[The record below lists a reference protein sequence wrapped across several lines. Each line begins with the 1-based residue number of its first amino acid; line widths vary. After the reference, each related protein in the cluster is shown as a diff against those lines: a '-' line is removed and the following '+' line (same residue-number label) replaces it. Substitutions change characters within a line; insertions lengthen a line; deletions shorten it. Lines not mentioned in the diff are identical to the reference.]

1 MSKDVNVRVSEP
13 LASTSLS
20 PTHLFSVASSKGLGA
35 AVTTKGVVV
44 FDLHALRKTFTRAE
58 RNASP
63 SAPVLSTLTL
73 PPDTGDANI
82 LTFAANESLLLV
94 GTSHGSILIW
104 EVSSLRT
111 SPLTPRI
118 MPPPNGL
125 NTARIHMLAPNPGD
139 KNALCVALLNVD
151 PSSRQHGTAHIF
163 DLCEAQWVCT
173 LPASHV
179 TSACWSTRGKQLVL
193 GLQSGEL
200 LQLTPEGEVKATLPP
215 LPESERSLYVEDVQ
229 WLENHA
235 FLVTYNTCP
244 PAAEHS
250 QEPVHEYE
258 VFMILRDPKANTM
271 TYSAFPLDVA
281 PPFGDTSRW
290 PCRYACTLRDWMP
303 MKHIIF
309 MACSASTDVGVI
321 GFKHAWE
328 ALELEETSRP
338 VLPFSSQDETSD
350 TAPVA
355 LALDLSSTDSVPDP
369 NAAAKGEDPSA
380 TLPAVPILYVYT
392 NDGVLLAYHV
402 IFTEAEAPYPGM
414 VSIESNPAFFPS
426 ALPAPTI
433 PQPSSTP
440 APAFGSTF
448 TPMPTFASTS
458 TPAPTFGSTTAFGG
472 TSSKPAIASAPAFGQ
487 TSSFG
492 AASLGGGFSE
502 FGAKGTSAFGTGF
515 EQQSQHV
522 SFGQKSGP
530 SLNFA
535 SQQPAFGQTQKP
547 VSGSISGFSQ
557 FSSKG
562 STSNFGTSAFSA
574 ASSKPNA
581 FSNVPSTSNGSVFGS
596 GGGFQTGKPAF
607 SDAATQPKLRQQAT
621 EEQNEEARDQ
631 LFTFGG
637 LSDALSQSEKPFGQ
651 ASNLLPTNFSFGQRS
666 SVQTDGSPPAGQPA
680 PRNLK
685 TDLKD
690 TGSNKT
696 ASAISGI
703 FQSSNNKAGS
713 IVHEDR
719 NVMDHA
725 SKATQSQDTPIT
737 EKPNLEQCAV
747 PYISADETKLKDSKE
762 KDSGLS
768 AQESIEN
775 KTKPCFSSA
784 QPSSGLKQAKV
795 DMSTNSFIKEK
806 LNDQGSKFPHLAE
819 NESKQAPSSFTE
831 FTKGE
836 PKESALSFGKPAE
849 DKPKESAFSFAKPAE
864 DKPKESAFSF
874 AKPAED
880 KLKESAFSFAK
891 PAEDKPKESVFSF
904 GKPAEDKPKE
914 SAFSFGKPAEDKPKE
929 SVFSFGKPAED
940 KPKESAFSFAKP
952 AEDKPKESTFSFSKP
967 AEDKPKESA
976 FSFAKPA
983 EDKPKESA
991 FSFGKPLTEK
1001 SIEASSISAKLSNHK
1016 TSSPNHSQI
1025 KQFQGSESV
1034 PQLEHNSKES
1044 QPVAIDQGHSK
1055 PSGVS
1060 LNESVPKI
1068 HLSQVQ
1074 LPNIP
1079 YEQNELAREFVKVY
1093 TLLQEELNEL
1103 ARQTK
1108 QCTDFFSR
1116 LKQPSSHK
1124 NAMDLSQLD
1133 TWVFGDLGLLHGM
1146 SDELAQAV
1154 ALSQPQRSEAF
1165 KRILSI
1171 ESVQLK
1177 SEVKREEVARFLRA
1191 RQDSDFAKMVR
1202 VRHLGPEQM
1211 ENQARLRRAS
1221 HLVRERMNE
1230 LGEYFDGLKKSK
1242 ANEKYGRTMLRAPAL
1257 DTIYRSV
1264 DHIDRLVS
1272 ERIWEL
1278 DQIEQYLRAYMPRS
1292 SSRAHTSY
1300 SPVRPLDDMTELD
1313 AILAEIT
1320 YDEQSVPNAM
1330 TAEAMCSA
1338 LWESRK
1344 VPVITRLSENGS
1356 ASPFPYDT
1364 EPVTIRCSPINLSA
1378 KAPALYKQEQDEQY
1392 QSEVAPL
1399 PEPAA
1404 VNFLATSTPN
1414 GVQVGS
1420 DRQAKP
1426 LFSAFARS
1434 SRLPTLTSR
1443 NGSTASAEYT
1453 TFEGLVGP
1461 RPVTN
1466 TEPASLT
1473 LEEFVAQDKDE
1484 NEDEYSDDD
1493 YDEDDEDEVDDWEN
1507 DDDEADEDDTDENDD

>member
-1 MSKDVNVRVSEP
+1 MRVSEP

-666 SVQTDGSPPAGQPA
+666 SVQTDGSPPAGQPT

-719 NVMDHA
+719 DVMDHA

-775 KTKPCFSSA
+775 KTKPCFSSE

-806 LNDQGSKFPHLAE
+806 LNGQGSKFPQLAE

-849 DKPKESAFSFAKPAE
+849 DKPKESAFSFA
-864 DKPKESAFSF
+864 
-874 AKPAED
+874 
-880 KLKESAFSFAK
+880 
-891 PAEDKPKESVFSF
+891 
-904 GKPAEDKPKE
+904 
-914 SAFSFGKPAEDKPKE
+914 KPAEDKPKE

-991 FSFGKPLTEK
+991 FSFGKPSTEK
-1001 SIEASSISAKLSNHK
+1001 SIEASSISAKLSDHK

-1116 LKQPSSHK
+1116 LKQPSLHK

-1378 KAPALYKQEQDEQY
+1378 EAPALYKQEQDEQY

-1434 SRLPTLTSR
+1434 SRLPTLKSR

-1507 DDDEADEDDTDENDD
+1507 DDDQADEDDTDENDD

>member
-666 SVQTDGSPPAGQPA
+666 SVQTDGSPPAGQPT
-680 PRNLK
+680 PQSLK

-690 TGSNKT
+690 TGSNET
-696 ASAISGI
+696 ASTISSI

-775 KTKPCFSSA
+775 KTKPCFSSE

-806 LNDQGSKFPHLAE
+806 LNGQGSKFPQLAE

-849 DKPKESAFSFAKPAE
+849 DKPKESAFSFA
-864 DKPKESAFSF
+864 
-874 AKPAED
+874 
-880 KLKESAFSFAK
+880 
-891 PAEDKPKESVFSF
+891 
-904 GKPAEDKPKE
+904 
-914 SAFSFGKPAEDKPKE
+914 KPAEDKPKE

-1001 SIEASSISAKLSNHK
+1001 SIEASSISAKLSDHK

-1116 LKQPSSHK
+1116 LKQPSLHK

-1278 DQIEQYLRAYMPRS
+1278 DQIEQYLRAYIPRS

-1507 DDDEADEDDTDENDD
+1507 DDDQADEDDTDENDD

>member
-1 MSKDVNVRVSEP
+1 MRVSEP

-666 SVQTDGSPPAGQPA
+666 SVQTDGSPPAGQPT

-747 PYISADETKLKDSKE
+747 PYISADETKLKDSKGE
-762 KDSGLS
+762 DSGLS

-806 LNDQGSKFPHLAE
+806 LNDQGSKFPQLAE

-880 KLKESAFSFAK
+880 K
-891 PAEDKPKESVFSF
+891 
-904 GKPAEDKPKE
+904 
-914 SAFSFGKPAEDKPKE
+914 
-929 SVFSFGKPAED
+929 
-940 KPKESAFSFAKP
+940 
-952 AEDKPKESTFSFSKP
+952 
-967 AEDKPKESA
+967 
-976 FSFAKPA
+976 
-983 EDKPKESA
+983 PKESA

-1001 SIEASSISAKLSNHK
+1001 SIEASSISAKLSDHK

-1116 LKQPSSHK
+1116 LKQPSLHK

-1154 ALSQPQRSEAF
+1154 VLSQPQRSEAF

>member
-1 MSKDVNVRVSEP
+1 MRVSEP

-666 SVQTDGSPPAGQPA
+666 SVQTDGSPPAGQPT

-806 LNDQGSKFPHLAE
+806 LNDQGSEFSQLAE

-891 PAEDKPKESVFSF
+891 PP
-904 GKPAEDKPKE
+904 
-914 SAFSFGKPAEDKPKE
+914 EDKPKE

-1001 SIEASSISAKLSNHK
+1001 SIEASSISAKLSDHK

-1116 LKQPSSHK
+1116 LKQPSLHK

-1434 SRLPTLTSR
+1434 SRLPTLTTR

>member
-1 MSKDVNVRVSEP
+1 MRVSEP

-380 TLPAVPILYVYT
+380 SLPAVPILYVYT

-414 VSIESNPAFFPS
+414 VSIESNPAFSPS

-458 TPAPTFGSTTAFGG
+458 TSAPTFGSTTAFGG

-806 LNDQGSKFPHLAE
+806 LNDQGSKFPQLAE

-849 DKPKESAFSFAKPAE
+849 DKPKESAFSFA
-864 DKPKESAFSF
+864 
-874 AKPAED
+874 
-880 KLKESAFSFAK
+880 
-891 PAEDKPKESVFSF
+891 
-904 GKPAEDKPKE
+904 
-914 SAFSFGKPAEDKPKE
+914 KPAEDKPKE

>member
-1 MSKDVNVRVSEP
+1 MYK
-13 LASTSLS
+13 
-20 PTHLFSVASSKGLGA
+20 
-35 AVTTKGVVV
+35 
-44 FDLHALRKTFTRAE
+44 
-58 RNASP
+58 
-63 SAPVLSTLTL
+63 
-73 PPDTGDANI
+73 
-82 LTFAANESLLLV
+82 
-94 GTSHGSILIW
+94 
-104 EVSSLRT
+104 
-111 SPLTPRI
+111 
-118 MPPPNGL
+118 
-125 NTARIHMLAPNPGD
+125 
-139 KNALCVALLNVD
+139 
-151 PSSRQHGTAHIF
+151 RQ
-163 DLCEAQWVCT
+163 
-173 LPASHV
+173 
-179 TSACWSTRGKQLVL
+179 
-193 GLQSGEL
+193 
-200 LQLTPEGEVKATLPP
+200 
-215 LPESERSLYVEDVQ
+215 
-229 WLENHA
+229 
-235 FLVTYNTCP
+235 
-244 PAAEHS
+244 
-250 QEPVHEYE
+250 
-258 VFMILRDPKANTM
+258 
-271 TYSAFPLDVA
+271 
-281 PPFGDTSRW
+281 
-290 PCRYACTLRDWMP
+290 
-303 MKHIIF
+303 
-309 MACSASTDVGVI
+309 
-321 GFKHAWE
+321 
-328 ALELEETSRP
+328 
-338 VLPFSSQDETSD
+338 
-350 TAPVA
+350 
-355 LALDLSSTDSVPDP
+355 
-369 NAAAKGEDPSA
+369 
-380 TLPAVPILYVYT
+380 
-392 NDGVLLAYHV
+392 
-402 IFTEAEAPYPGM
+402 
-414 VSIESNPAFFPS
+414 
-426 ALPAPTI
+426 
-433 PQPSSTP
+433 
-440 APAFGSTF
+440 
-448 TPMPTFASTS
+448 
-458 TPAPTFGSTTAFGG
+458 
-472 TSSKPAIASAPAFGQ
+472 
-487 TSSFG
+487 
-492 AASLGGGFSE
+492 
-502 FGAKGTSAFGTGF
+502 
-515 EQQSQHV
+515 
-522 SFGQKSGP
+522 
-530 SLNFA
+530 
-535 SQQPAFGQTQKP
+535 
-547 VSGSISGFSQ
+547 
-557 FSSKG
+557 
-562 STSNFGTSAFSA
+562 
-574 ASSKPNA
+574 
-581 FSNVPSTSNGSVFGS
+581 
-596 GGGFQTGKPAF
+596 
-607 SDAATQPKLRQQAT
+607 
-621 EEQNEEARDQ
+621 EQNEEARDQ

-651 ASNLLPTNFSFGQRS
+651 ASNLSPTNFSFGQRS
-666 SVQTDGSPPAGQPA
+666 SVQTDGSPPAGQPTA
-680 PRNLK
+680 RNLK

-725 SKATQSQDTPIT
+725 SKTTQSQDTPIT
-737 EKPNLEQCAV
+737 EKPNSEQCAV
-747 PYISADETKLKDSKE
+747 PFISADETKLKDSKE

-775 KTKPCFSSA
+775 KTKPCFSSE

-795 DMSTNSFIKEK
+795 DMSTSSFIKEK
-806 LNDQGSKFPHLAE
+806 LNGQGSKFPQLAE

-836 PKESALSFGKPAE
+836 PKESAFSFGKPAE

-874 AKPAED
+874 SKPAED
-880 KLKESAFSFAK
+880 KSKESAFSF
-891 PAEDKPKESVFSF
+891 
-904 GKPAEDKPKE
+904 GKPGEDKPKE
-914 SAFSFGKPAEDKPKE
+914 SAFSFG
-929 SVFSFGKPAED
+929 
-940 KPKESAFSFAKP
+940 
-952 AEDKPKESTFSFSKP
+952 
-967 AEDKPKESA
+967 
-976 FSFAKPA
+976 KPA

-1001 SIEASSISAKLSNHK
+1001 SIEASSISAKLSDHK

-1025 KQFQGSESV
+1025 KQFQGSGSV

-1044 QPVAIDQGHSK
+1044 QSVAMDQGHSK

-1079 YEQNELAREFVKVY
+1079 YEQNELAREFVKIY

-1116 LKQPSSHK
+1116 LKQPSLHK

-1133 TWVFGDLGLLHGM
+1133 TWVFGDLGLLHGI

-1191 RQDSDFAKMVR
+1191 RQDPDFAKMVR

-1278 DQIEQYLRAYMPRS
+1278 DQIEQYLRAYIPRS

-1320 YDEQSVPNAM
+1320 YDEQSVPNAV

-1378 KAPALYKQEQDEQY
+1378 EAPALYKQEQDEQY

-1399 PEPAA
+1399 LEPAA

-1493 YDEDDEDEVDDWEN
+1493 YDEDNEDEVDDWED

>member
-1 MSKDVNVRVSEP
+1 MRVSEP

-139 KNALCVALLNVD
+139 KNTLCVALLNVD

-433 PQPSSTP
+433 PQPSSTL

-502 FGAKGTSAFGTGF
+502 FGAKGTSAFGKGF

-666 SVQTDGSPPAGQPA
+666 SVQTDGSPPAGQPT

-775 KTKPCFSSA
+775 KTKPCFSSE

-806 LNDQGSKFPHLAE
+806 LNGQGSKFPQLAE
-819 NESKQAPSSFTE
+819 NESKQEPSSFTE

-836 PKESALSFGKPAE
+836 PKESAFSFGKPAEDKPKESAFSFGKPAEDKLKESAFSFGKPAE

-874 AKPAED
+874 AKP
-880 KLKESAFSFAK
+880 
-891 PAEDKPKESVFSF
+891 P
-904 GKPAEDKPKE
+904 
-914 SAFSFGKPAEDKPKE
+914 EDKPKE

-1001 SIEASSISAKLSNHK
+1001 SIEASSISAKLSDHK

-1068 HLSQVQ
+1068 HLSQMQ

-1116 LKQPSSHK
+1116 LKQPSLHK

-1434 SRLPTLTSR
+1434 SRLPTLKSR

-1507 DDDEADEDDTDENDD
+1507 DDDQADEDDTDENDD

>member
-1 MSKDVNVRVSEP
+1 MRVSEP

-380 TLPAVPILYVYT
+380 SLPAVPILYVYT

-458 TPAPTFGSTTAFGG
+458 TSAPTFGSTTAFGG

-880 KLKESAFSFAK
+880 KLKESAFSFA
-891 PAEDKPKESVFSF
+891 
-904 GKPAEDKPKE
+904 
-914 SAFSFGKPAEDKPKE
+914 KPAEDKPKE

>member
-1 MSKDVNVRVSEP
+1 MRVSEP

-44 FDLHALRKTFTRAE
+44 FDLHALRKTFTLAE

-104 EVSSLRT
+104 DVSSLRT
-111 SPLTPRI
+111 SPLAPRI

-173 LPASHV
+173 LPANHV

-369 NAAAKGEDPSA
+369 NAAAKGEDPST

-414 VSIESNPAFFPS
+414 VSIESNPAFSPS

-440 APAFGSTF
+440 APTFG
-448 TPMPTFASTS
+448 STS

-515 EQQSQHV
+515 AQQSQHV

-621 EEQNEEARDQ
+621 EEQNEETRDQ

-651 ASNLLPTNFSFGQRS
+651 ASNLSPTNFSFGQRS
-666 SVQTDGSPPAGQPA
+666 SVQTDGSPPAGQPT
-680 PRNLK
+680 PQSLK

-690 TGSNKT
+690 TGSNET
-696 ASAISGI
+696 ASTISSI

-725 SKATQSQDTPIT
+725 SKTTQSQDTPIT

-747 PYISADETKLKDSKE
+747 PLISTDETKLEDSKE

-775 KTKPCFSSA
+775 KTKPCFSSE

-795 DMSTNSFIKEK
+795 DMSTSSFIKEN
-806 LNDQGSKFPHLAE
+806 LNGQGSKFPQLAE
-819 NESKQAPSSFTE
+819 NETKQAPSSFTE
-831 FTKGE
+831 FTKGD
-836 PKESALSFGKPAE
+836 PKESAFSFGKPAEDKPKESAFSFGKPAE

-874 AKPAED
+874 G
-880 KLKESAFSFAK
+880 K
-891 PAEDKPKESVFSF
+891 PAEDKPKESAFSF

-929 SVFSFGKPAED
+929 SAFSFGKPAEDKPKESAFSFGKPAED

-952 AEDKPKESTFSFSKP
+952 AEDKPKESAFSFSKP

-976 FSFAKPA
+976 FSFSKPA

-991 FSFGKPLTEK
+991 FSFGKSLTEK
-1001 SIEASSISAKLSNHK
+1001 SIEASSISAKLLDHK

-1025 KQFQGSESV
+1025 NQCQGSESV

-1044 QPVAIDQGHSK
+1044 PSVAIDQGHSK

-1079 YEQNELAREFVKVY
+1079 YEQNELAREFVKIY

-1116 LKQPSSHK
+1116 LKQPSLHK

-1133 TWVFGDLGLLHGM
+1133 TWVFGDLGLLHGI
-1146 SDELAQAV
+1146 SDELAKAV

-1278 DQIEQYLRAYMPRS
+1278 DQIEQYLRAYIPRS

-1330 TAEAMCSA
+1330 TAEAMCGA

-1364 EPVTIRCSPINLSA
+1364 EPITIRCSPINLSA
-1378 KAPALYKQEQDEQY
+1378 EAPALYKQEQDEQY

-1420 DRQAKP
+1420 NRQAKP

-1473 LEEFVAQDKDE
+1473 LEEFVAQDKEE

-1493 YDEDDEDEVDDWEN
+1493 YDEDDEDEVDDWED

>member
-1 MSKDVNVRVSEP
+1 MRVSEP

-139 KNALCVALLNVD
+139 KNALCLALLNVD

-173 LPASHV
+173 LPANHV

-193 GLQSGEL
+193 GLQSGEI

-244 PAAEHS
+244 PASEHS

-328 ALELEETSRP
+328 ALELEDTSRP

-515 EQQSQHV
+515 AQQSQHV

-651 ASNLLPTNFSFGQRS
+651 ASNLSPTNFSFGQRS
-666 SVQTDGSPPAGQPA
+666 SVQTDGSPPAGQPTA
-680 PRNLK
+680 RNLK

-725 SKATQSQDTPIT
+725 SKTTQSQDTPIT
-737 EKPNLEQCAV
+737 EKPNSEQCAV
-747 PYISADETKLKDSKE
+747 PFISADETKLKDSKE

-775 KTKPCFSSA
+775 KTKPCFSSE

-795 DMSTNSFIKEK
+795 DMSTSSFIKEK
-806 LNDQGSKFPHLAE
+806 LNGQGSKFPQLAE

-836 PKESALSFGKPAE
+836 PKESAFSFGKPAE

-874 AKPAED
+874 SKPAED
-880 KLKESAFSFAK
+880 KSKESAFSF
-891 PAEDKPKESVFSF
+891 
-904 GKPAEDKPKE
+904 GKPGEDKPKE
-914 SAFSFGKPAEDKPKE
+914 SAFSFG
-929 SVFSFGKPAED
+929 
-940 KPKESAFSFAKP
+940 
-952 AEDKPKESTFSFSKP
+952 
-967 AEDKPKESA
+967 
-976 FSFAKPA
+976 KPA

-1001 SIEASSISAKLSNHK
+1001 SIEASSISAKLSDHK

-1025 KQFQGSESV
+1025 KQFQGSGSV

-1044 QPVAIDQGHSK
+1044 QSVAMDQGHSK

-1079 YEQNELAREFVKVY
+1079 YEQNELAREFVKIY

-1116 LKQPSSHK
+1116 LKQPSLHK

-1133 TWVFGDLGLLHGM
+1133 TWVFGDLGLLHGI

-1191 RQDSDFAKMVR
+1191 RQDPDFAKMVR

-1278 DQIEQYLRAYMPRS
+1278 DQIEQYLRAYIPRS

-1320 YDEQSVPNAM
+1320 YDEQSVPNAV

-1378 KAPALYKQEQDEQY
+1378 EAPALYKQEQDEQY

-1399 PEPAA
+1399 LEPAA

-1493 YDEDDEDEVDDWEN
+1493 YDEDNEDEVDDWED

>member
-666 SVQTDGSPPAGQPA
+666 SVQTDGSPPAGQPT

-719 NVMDHA
+719 DVMDHA

-747 PYISADETKLKDSKE
+747 PYISADETKLKESKE

-775 KTKPCFSSA
+775 KTKPCFSSE

-806 LNDQGSKFPHLAE
+806 LNGQGSKFPQLAE
-819 NESKQAPSSFTE
+819 NESKQEPSSFTE

-849 DKPKESAFSFAKPAE
+849 DKPKESAFSFA
-864 DKPKESAFSF
+864 
-874 AKPAED
+874 
-880 KLKESAFSFAK
+880 
-891 PAEDKPKESVFSF
+891 
-904 GKPAEDKPKE
+904 
-914 SAFSFGKPAEDKPKE
+914 KPAEDKPKE

-991 FSFGKPLTEK
+991 FSFGKPSTEK
-1001 SIEASSISAKLSNHK
+1001 SIEASSISAKLSDHK

-1116 LKQPSSHK
+1116 LKQPSLHK

-1378 KAPALYKQEQDEQY
+1378 EAPALYKQEQDEQY

-1434 SRLPTLTSR
+1434 SRLPTLKSR

-1507 DDDEADEDDTDENDD
+1507 DDDQADEDDTDENDD

>member
-666 SVQTDGSPPAGQPA
+666 SVQTDGSPPAGQPT

-747 PYISADETKLKDSKE
+747 PYISADETKLKDSKGE
-762 KDSGLS
+762 DSGLS

-806 LNDQGSKFPHLAE
+806 LNDQGSEFPQLAE

-891 PAEDKPKESVFSF
+891 PP
-904 GKPAEDKPKE
+904 
-914 SAFSFGKPAEDKPKE
+914 EDKPKE

-1001 SIEASSISAKLSNHK
+1001 SIEASSISAKLSDHK

-1116 LKQPSSHK
+1116 LKQPSLHK

-1154 ALSQPQRSEAF
+1154 VLSQPQRSEAF

-1434 SRLPTLTSR
+1434 SRLPTLTTR

>member
-1 MSKDVNVRVSEP
+1 MRVSEP

-139 KNALCVALLNVD
+139 KNALCLALLNVD

-173 LPASHV
+173 LPANHV

-193 GLQSGEL
+193 GLQSGEI

-244 PAAEHS
+244 PASEHS

-515 EQQSQHV
+515 AQQSQHV

-651 ASNLLPTNFSFGQRS
+651 ASNLSPTNFSFGQRS
-666 SVQTDGSPPAGQPA
+666 SVQTDGSPPAGQPTA
-680 PRNLK
+680 RNLK

-725 SKATQSQDTPIT
+725 SKTTQSQDTPIT
-737 EKPNLEQCAV
+737 EKPNSEQCAV
-747 PYISADETKLKDSKE
+747 PFISADETKLKDSKE

-775 KTKPCFSSA
+775 KTKPCFSSE

-795 DMSTNSFIKEK
+795 DMSTSSFIKEK
-806 LNDQGSKFPHLAE
+806 LNGQGSKFPQLAE

-836 PKESALSFGKPAE
+836 PKESAFSFGKPAE

-874 AKPAED
+874 SKPAED
-880 KLKESAFSFAK
+880 KSKESAFSF
-891 PAEDKPKESVFSF
+891 
-904 GKPAEDKPKE
+904 GKPGEDKPKE
-914 SAFSFGKPAEDKPKE
+914 SAFSFG
-929 SVFSFGKPAED
+929 
-940 KPKESAFSFAKP
+940 
-952 AEDKPKESTFSFSKP
+952 
-967 AEDKPKESA
+967 
-976 FSFAKPA
+976 KPA

-1001 SIEASSISAKLSNHK
+1001 SIEASSISAKLSDHK

-1025 KQFQGSESV
+1025 KQFQGSGSV

-1044 QPVAIDQGHSK
+1044 QSVAMDQGHSK

-1079 YEQNELAREFVKVY
+1079 YEQNELAREFVKIY

-1116 LKQPSSHK
+1116 LKQPSLHK

-1133 TWVFGDLGLLHGM
+1133 TWVFGDLGLLHGI

-1191 RQDSDFAKMVR
+1191 RQDPDFAKMVR

-1278 DQIEQYLRAYMPRS
+1278 DQIEQYLRAYIPRS

-1320 YDEQSVPNAM
+1320 YDEQSVPNAV

-1378 KAPALYKQEQDEQY
+1378 EAPALYKQEQDEQY

-1399 PEPAA
+1399 LEPAA

-1493 YDEDDEDEVDDWEN
+1493 YDEDNEDEVDDWED

>member
-1 MSKDVNVRVSEP
+1 MRVSEP

-666 SVQTDGSPPAGQPA
+666 SVQTDGSPPAGQPT

-747 PYISADETKLKDSKE
+747 PYISADETKLKDSKGE
-762 KDSGLS
+762 DSGLS

-806 LNDQGSKFPHLAE
+806 LNDQGSEFPQLAE

-891 PAEDKPKESVFSF
+891 PP
-904 GKPAEDKPKE
+904 
-914 SAFSFGKPAEDKPKE
+914 EDKPKE

-1001 SIEASSISAKLSNHK
+1001 SIEASSISAKLSDHK

-1116 LKQPSSHK
+1116 LKQPSLHK

>member
-1 MSKDVNVRVSEP
+1 MRVSEP

-666 SVQTDGSPPAGQPA
+666 SVQTDGSPPAGQPT

-747 PYISADETKLKDSKE
+747 PYISADETKLKDSKGE
-762 KDSGLS
+762 DSGLS

-806 LNDQGSKFPHLAE
+806 LNDQGSEFPQLAE

-874 AKPAED
+874 
-880 KLKESAFSFAK
+880 
-891 PAEDKPKESVFSF
+891 
-904 GKPAEDKPKE
+904 
-914 SAFSFGKPAEDKPKE
+914 
-929 SVFSFGKPAED
+929 
-940 KPKESAFSFAKP
+940 
-952 AEDKPKESTFSFSKP
+952 
-967 AEDKPKESA
+967 
-976 FSFAKPA
+976 
-983 EDKPKESA
+983 
-991 FSFGKPLTEK
+991 GKPLTEK
-1001 SIEASSISAKLSNHK
+1001 SIEASSISAKLSDHK

-1116 LKQPSSHK
+1116 LKQPSLHK

-1154 ALSQPQRSEAF
+1154 VLSQPQRSEAF

-1434 SRLPTLTSR
+1434 SRLPTLTTR

>member
-1 MSKDVNVRVSEP
+1 MRVSEP
-13 LASTSLS
+13 LANTSLS
-20 PTHLFSVASSKGLGA
+20 PTQLFNVASSKGLGA
-35 AVTTKGVVV
+35 AATTKGVVV
-44 FDLHALRKTFTRAE
+44 FDLRALRKTFTRAE

-82 LTFAANESLLLV
+82 LTFVANESLLLV

-111 SPLTPRI
+111 SPPTPRLVS
-118 MPPPNGL
+118 PPNGL

-139 KNALCVALLNVD
+139 KTTLCLVLLNVD
-151 PSSRQHGTAHIF
+151 PSSRQHGTAHIL

-173 LPASHV
+173 LPAHHV
-179 TSACWSTRGKQLVL
+179 TSGCWSTRGKQLVL

-200 LQLTPEGEVKATLPP
+200 LQLTPEGEVKAMLPP

-244 PAAEHS
+244 PTAEHN

-258 VFMILRDPKANTM
+258 VFMIVRDPKANTM

-303 MKHIIF
+303 MKHIVF

-321 GFKHAWE
+321 GFRHAWE
-328 ALELEETSRP
+328 ALELEDTSRP

-350 TAPVA
+350 TGPVA

-440 APAFGSTF
+440 APTFG
-448 TPMPTFASTS
+448 STS

-502 FGAKGTSAFGTGF
+502 FGAKGPSAFGTGF
-515 EQQSQHV
+515 AQQSQYV
-522 SFGQKSGP
+522 SFGQSSGP
-530 SLNFA
+530 SLNLT

-562 STSNFGTSAFSA
+562 STSKFGTSAFSA
-574 ASSKPNA
+574 ASSKPSA
-581 FSNVPSTSNGSVFGS
+581 FSNVSSTSNGSVFGS
-596 GGGFQTGKPAF
+596 GGSFQTGKPAF
-607 SDAATQPKLRQQAT
+607 SDATTQPKLRQQPT
-621 EEQNEEARDQ
+621 EDQNEEARDQ
-631 LFTFGG
+631 SFTFGG

-651 ASNLLPTNFSFGQRS
+651 ASNLQPTNFSFGQSS
-666 SVQTDGSPPAGQPA
+666 SVQTDVNRPAGQPT
-680 PRNLK
+680 PLNLK

-690 TGSNKT
+690 TGSNAT
-696 ASAISGI
+696 ASAITGI
-703 FQSSNNKAGS
+703 FQPSDSKAESSVN
-713 IVHEDR
+713 EDR
-719 NVMDHA
+719 NVKDRA
-725 SKATQSQDTPIT
+725 SKTTQSQDTPIT
-737 EKPNLEQCAV
+737 EKQNLEQCFD
-747 PYISADETKLKDSKE
+747 PFISADKTKLKDSKE
-762 KDSGLS
+762 KYSGLS
-768 AQESIEN
+768 AQESIET
-775 KTKPCFSSA
+775 KTKPCFSSE
-784 QPSSGLKQAKV
+784 QLGTSLKQAEA
-795 DMSTNSFIKEK
+795 DMSTSSLMKEK
-806 LNDQGSKFPHLAE
+806 LNDQGFKFPQLAE
-819 NESKQAPSSFTE
+819 NKSKQAPLSFTE
-831 FTKGE
+831 STKGE
-836 PKESALSFGKPAE
+836 PSESAFSFSKPAEDNPKESAVSFKKPVEDKPKESAFSFAKPAEDKPTESAFSFGKPAE

-874 AKPAED
+874 GKLAEDKPKESAVSFGKPAED
-880 KLKESAFSFAK
+880 KPKGSAFSFAK
-891 PAEDKPKESVFSF
+891 PAEDKPKESAFSF
-904 GKPAEDKPKE
+904 GKLAEDKPKE
-914 SAFSFGKPAEDKPKE
+914 SA
-929 SVFSFGKPAED
+929 VSFGKPAED

-952 AEDKPKESTFSFSKP
+952 AEDKPK
-967 AEDKPKESA
+967 DSA
-976 FSFAKPA
+976 P
-983 EDKPKESA
+983 
-991 FSFGKPLTEK
+991 SFGKPLPVK
-1001 SIEASSISAKLSNHK
+1001 SIGTSSISAWLSDDK
-1016 TSSPNHSQI
+1016 TPSPNHSHI
-1025 KQFQGSESV
+1025 KQWQGSEPGPRLV
-1034 PQLEHNSKES
+1034 HNSKES
-1044 QPVAIDQGHSK
+1044 QLVAMDQGHSK
-1055 PSGVS
+1055 PSGIF

-1068 HLSQVQ
+1068 DLSQVQ

-1079 YEQNELAREFVKVY
+1079 YEQNELAREFVKIY

-1103 ARQTK
+1103 AHQTK
-1108 QCTDFFSR
+1108 HCTDFFAR
-1116 LKQPSSHK
+1116 LKQPSLHK
-1124 NAMDLSQLD
+1124 NSMDLSRLD
-1133 TWVFGDLGLLHGM
+1133 TWVFGDLGLLHGI

-1165 KRILSI
+1165 KRIFSI

-1191 RQDSDFAKMVR
+1191 RQDPDFAKMVR

-1272 ERIWEL
+1272 ERVWEL
-1278 DQIEQYLRAYMPRS
+1278 GQIERELRAYIPRS

-1300 SPVRPLDDMTELD
+1300 SPARPLDDMAELD
-1313 AILAEIT
+1313 AILTEIT

-1330 TAEAMCSA
+1330 TTEAMRGA

-1364 EPVTIRCSPINLSA
+1364 EPVAIRCSPVNLSA
-1378 KAPALYKQEQDEQY
+1378 EAPALYEQEQDEQY

-1420 DRQAKP
+1420 DREAKP
-1426 LFSAFARS
+1426 LISAFARS
-1434 SRLPTLTSR
+1434 SRLPTLISR
-1443 NGSTASAEYT
+1443 NGSTASSEYT

-1466 TEPASLT
+1466 SEPAGLT

-1493 YDEDDEDEVDDWEN
+1493 YDEDDEDEVDDWED
-1507 DDDEADEDDTDENDD
+1507 DDDEVDEDDTGENDD

>member
-666 SVQTDGSPPAGQPA
+666 SVQTDGSPPAGQPT

-806 LNDQGSKFPHLAE
+806 LNDQGSEFPQLAE

-891 PAEDKPKESVFSF
+891 PP
-904 GKPAEDKPKE
+904 
-914 SAFSFGKPAEDKPKE
+914 EDKPKE

-1001 SIEASSISAKLSNHK
+1001 SIEASSISAKLSDHK

-1116 LKQPSSHK
+1116 LKQPSLHK

>member
-380 TLPAVPILYVYT
+380 SLPAVPILYVYT

-458 TPAPTFGSTTAFGG
+458 TSAPTFGSTTAFGG

>member
-1 MSKDVNVRVSEP
+1 MRVSEP
-13 LASTSLS
+13 LANTSLS
-20 PTHLFSVASSKGLGA
+20 PTQLFNVASSKGLGA
-35 AVTTKGVVV
+35 AATTKGVVV
-44 FDLHALRKTFTRAE
+44 FDLRALRKTFTRAE

-82 LTFAANESLLLV
+82 LTFVANESLLLV

-111 SPLTPRI
+111 SPPTPRLVS
-118 MPPPNGL
+118 PPNGL

-139 KNALCVALLNVD
+139 KTTLCLVLLNVD
-151 PSSRQHGTAHIF
+151 PSSRQHGTAHIL

-173 LPASHV
+173 LPAHHV
-179 TSACWSTRGKQLVL
+179 TSGCWSTRGKQLVL

-200 LQLTPEGEVKATLPP
+200 LQLTPEGEVKAMLPP

-244 PAAEHS
+244 PTAEHN

-258 VFMILRDPKANTM
+258 VFMIVRDPKANTM

-303 MKHIIF
+303 MKHIVF

-321 GFKHAWE
+321 GFRHAWE
-328 ALELEETSRP
+328 ALELEDTSRP

-350 TAPVA
+350 TGPVA

-414 VSIESNPAFFPS
+414 VSIESNPAFSPS

-440 APAFGSTF
+440 APTFG
-448 TPMPTFASTS
+448 STS

-472 TSSKPAIASAPAFGQ
+472 TSSKPAIASAPSFGQ

-502 FGAKGTSAFGTGF
+502 FGAKGPSAFGTGF
-515 EQQSQHV
+515 AQQSQYV
-522 SFGQKSGP
+522 SFGQSSGP
-530 SLNFA
+530 SLNLT

-562 STSNFGTSAFSA
+562 STSKFGTSAFSA
-574 ASSKPNA
+574 ASSKPSA
-581 FSNVPSTSNGSVFGS
+581 FSNVSSTSNGSVFGS
-596 GGGFQTGKPAF
+596 GGSFQTGKPAF
-607 SDAATQPKLRQQAT
+607 SDATTQPKLRQQPT
-621 EEQNEEARDQ
+621 EDQNEEARDQ
-631 LFTFGG
+631 SFTFGG

-651 ASNLLPTNFSFGQRS
+651 ASNLQPTNFSFGQSS
-666 SVQTDGSPPAGQPA
+666 SVQTDVNRPAGQPT
-680 PRNLK
+680 PLNLK

-690 TGSNKT
+690 TGSNAT
-696 ASAISGI
+696 ASAITGI
-703 FQSSNNKAGS
+703 FQPSDSKAESSVN
-713 IVHEDR
+713 EDR
-719 NVMDHA
+719 NVKDRA
-725 SKATQSQDTPIT
+725 SKTTQSQDTPIT
-737 EKPNLEQCAV
+737 EKQNLEQCFD
-747 PYISADETKLKDSKE
+747 PFISADKTKLKDSKE
-762 KDSGLS
+762 KYSGLS
-768 AQESIEN
+768 AQESIET
-775 KTKPCFSSA
+775 KTKPCFSSE
-784 QPSSGLKQAKV
+784 QLGTSLKQAEA
-795 DMSTNSFIKEK
+795 DMSTSSLMKEK
-806 LNDQGSKFPHLAE
+806 LNDQGFKFPQLAE
-819 NESKQAPSSFTE
+819 NKSKQAPLSFTE
-831 FTKGE
+831 STKGE
-836 PKESALSFGKPAE
+836 PSESAFSFSKPAEDNPKESAVSFKKPVE

-864 DKPKESAFSF
+864 DKPKDSA
-874 AKPAED
+874 P
-880 KLKESAFSFAK
+880 
-891 PAEDKPKESVFSF
+891 
-904 GKPAEDKPKE
+904 
-914 SAFSFGKPAEDKPKE
+914 
-929 SVFSFGKPAED
+929 
-940 KPKESAFSFAKP
+940 
-952 AEDKPKESTFSFSKP
+952 
-967 AEDKPKESA
+967 
-976 FSFAKPA
+976 
-983 EDKPKESA
+983 
-991 FSFGKPLTEK
+991 SFGKPLPVK
-1001 SIEASSISAKLSNHK
+1001 SIGTSSISAWLSDDK
-1016 TSSPNHSQI
+1016 TPSPNHSHI
-1025 KQFQGSESV
+1025 KQWQGSEPGPRLV
-1034 PQLEHNSKES
+1034 HNSKES
-1044 QPVAIDQGHSK
+1044 QLVAMDQGHSK
-1055 PSGVS
+1055 PSGIF

-1068 HLSQVQ
+1068 DLSQVQ

-1079 YEQNELAREFVKVY
+1079 YEQNELAREFVKIY

-1103 ARQTK
+1103 AHQTK
-1108 QCTDFFSR
+1108 HCTDFFAR
-1116 LKQPSSHK
+1116 LKQPSLHK
-1124 NAMDLSQLD
+1124 NSMDLSRLD
-1133 TWVFGDLGLLHGM
+1133 TWVFGDLGLLHGI

-1165 KRILSI
+1165 KRIFSI

-1191 RQDSDFAKMVR
+1191 RQDPDFAKMVR

-1272 ERIWEL
+1272 ERVWEL
-1278 DQIEQYLRAYMPRS
+1278 GQIERELRAYIPRS

-1300 SPVRPLDDMTELD
+1300 SPARPLDDMAELD
-1313 AILAEIT
+1313 AILTEIT

-1330 TAEAMCSA
+1330 TTEAMRGA

-1364 EPVTIRCSPINLSA
+1364 EPVAIRCSPVNLSA
-1378 KAPALYKQEQDEQY
+1378 EAPALYEQEQDEQY

-1420 DRQAKP
+1420 DREAKP
-1426 LFSAFARS
+1426 LISAFARS
-1434 SRLPTLTSR
+1434 SRLPTLISR
-1443 NGSTASAEYT
+1443 NGSTASSEYT

-1466 TEPASLT
+1466 SEPAGLT

-1493 YDEDDEDEVDDWEN
+1493 YDEDDEDEVDDWED
-1507 DDDEADEDDTDENDD
+1507 DDDEVDEDDTGENDD

>member
-1 MSKDVNVRVSEP
+1 MRVSEP

-380 TLPAVPILYVYT
+380 SLPAVPILYVYT

-458 TPAPTFGSTTAFGG
+458 TSAPTFGSTTAFGG

-836 PKESALSFGKPAE
+836 PKESALSFG
-849 DKPKESAFSFAKPAE
+849 
-864 DKPKESAFSF
+864 
-874 AKPAED
+874 
-880 KLKESAFSFAK
+880 
-891 PAEDKPKESVFSF
+891 
-904 GKPAEDKPKE
+904 
-914 SAFSFGKPAEDKPKE
+914 
-929 SVFSFGKPAED
+929 
-940 KPKESAFSFAKP
+940 
-952 AEDKPKESTFSFSKP
+952 KP

>member
-1 MSKDVNVRVSEP
+1 MRVSEP

-666 SVQTDGSPPAGQPA
+666 SVQTDGSPPAGQPT

-719 NVMDHA
+719 DVMDHA

-747 PYISADETKLKDSKE
+747 PYISADETKLKDSKGE
-762 KDSGLS
+762 DSGLS

-806 LNDQGSKFPHLAE
+806 LNDQGSEFPQLAE
-819 NESKQAPSSFTE
+819 NESKQTPSSFTE

-874 AKPAED
+874 
-880 KLKESAFSFAK
+880 
-891 PAEDKPKESVFSF
+891 
-904 GKPAEDKPKE
+904 
-914 SAFSFGKPAEDKPKE
+914 
-929 SVFSFGKPAED
+929 
-940 KPKESAFSFAKP
+940 
-952 AEDKPKESTFSFSKP
+952 
-967 AEDKPKESA
+967 
-976 FSFAKPA
+976 
-983 EDKPKESA
+983 
-991 FSFGKPLTEK
+991 GKPLTEK
-1001 SIEASSISAKLSNHK
+1001 SIEASSISAKLSDHK

-1116 LKQPSSHK
+1116 LKQPSLHK

-1378 KAPALYKQEQDEQY
+1378 EAPALYKQEQDEQY

>member
-666 SVQTDGSPPAGQPA
+666 SVQTDGSPPAGQPT

-806 LNDQGSKFPHLAE
+806 LNDQGSEFPQLAE

-880 KLKESAFSFAK
+880 KLKESAFSF
-891 PAEDKPKESVFSF
+891 
-904 GKPAEDKPKE
+904 
-914 SAFSFGKPAEDKPKE
+914 
-929 SVFSFGKPAED
+929 GKPAED
-940 KPKESAFSFAKP
+940 KPKESAFSFA
-952 AEDKPKESTFSFSKP
+952 KP

-1001 SIEASSISAKLSNHK
+1001 SIEASSISAKLSDHK

-1116 LKQPSSHK
+1116 LKQPSLHK

>member
-1 MSKDVNVRVSEP
+1 MRVSEP

-104 EVSSLRT
+104 DVSSLRT

-380 TLPAVPILYVYT
+380 SLPAVPILYVYT

-458 TPAPTFGSTTAFGG
+458 TSAPTFGSTTAFGG

-1272 ERIWEL
+1272 ERICEL

>member
-1 MSKDVNVRVSEP
+1 MRVSEP

-666 SVQTDGSPPAGQPA
+666 SVQTDGSPPAGQPT

-747 PYISADETKLKDSKE
+747 PYISADETKLKDSKGE
-762 KDSGLS
+762 DSGLS

-806 LNDQGSKFPHLAE
+806 LNDQGSEFPQLAE

-891 PAEDKPKESVFSF
+891 PPEDKPKESV
-904 GKPAEDKPKE
+904 
-914 SAFSFGKPAEDKPKE
+914 FSFGKPAEDKPKE

-1001 SIEASSISAKLSNHK
+1001 SIEASSISAKLSDHK

-1116 LKQPSSHK
+1116 LKQPSLHK

-1434 SRLPTLTSR
+1434 SRLPTLTTR

>member
-1 MSKDVNVRVSEP
+1 MRVSEP

-380 TLPAVPILYVYT
+380 SLPAVPILYVYT

-458 TPAPTFGSTTAFGG
+458 TSAPTFGSTTAFGG

>member
-1 MSKDVNVRVSEP
+1 MRVSEP

-173 LPASHV
+173 LPANHV

-666 SVQTDGSPPAGQPA
+666 SVQTDGSPPAGQPT

-747 PYISADETKLKDSKE
+747 PYISADETKLKDSKGE
-762 KDSGLS
+762 DSGLS

-806 LNDQGSKFPHLAE
+806 LNDQGSEFPQLAE
-819 NESKQAPSSFTE
+819 NESKQTPSSFTE

-880 KLKESAFSFAK
+880 KPKESA
-891 PAEDKPKESVFSF
+891 FSF

-914 SAFSFGKPAEDKPKE
+914 SAFSFAKPAEDKLKESAFSFAKPAEDKPKE

-1001 SIEASSISAKLSNHK
+1001 SIEASSISAKLSDHK

-1116 LKQPSSHK
+1116 LKQPSLHK

-1378 KAPALYKQEQDEQY
+1378 EAPALYKQEQDEQY

>member
-1 MSKDVNVRVSEP
+1 MRVSEP

-666 SVQTDGSPPAGQPA
+666 SVQTDGSPPAGQPT

-747 PYISADETKLKDSKE
+747 PYISADETKLKDSKGE
-762 KDSGLS
+762 DSGLS

-806 LNDQGSKFPHLAE
+806 LNDQGSEFPQLAE
-819 NESKQAPSSFTE
+819 NESKQTPSSFTE

-880 KLKESAFSFAK
+880 KLKESAFSFA
-891 PAEDKPKESVFSF
+891 
-904 GKPAEDKPKE
+904 
-914 SAFSFGKPAEDKPKE
+914 KPAEDKPKE

-1116 LKQPSSHK
+1116 LKQPSLHK

>member
-1 MSKDVNVRVSEP
+1 MCIRDR
-13 LASTSLS
+13 
-20 PTHLFSVASSKGLGA
+20 
-35 AVTTKGVVV
+35 
-44 FDLHALRKTFTRAE
+44 
-58 RNASP
+58 
-63 SAPVLSTLTL
+63 
-73 PPDTGDANI
+73 PDTGDANI

-380 TLPAVPILYVYT
+380 SLPAVPILYVYT

-458 TPAPTFGSTTAFGG
+458 TSAPTFGSTTAFGG

-607 SDAATQPKLRQQAT
+607 SDAATQPKLRPVSYT
-621 EEQNEEARDQ
+621 H
-631 LFTFGG
+631 LT
-637 LSDALSQSEKPFGQ
+637 
-651 ASNLLPTNFSFGQRS
+651 LPTS
-666 SVQTDGSPPAGQPA
+666 
-680 PRNLK
+680 
-685 TDLKD
+685 DL
-690 TGSNKT
+690 
-696 ASAISGI
+696 
-703 FQSSNNKAGS
+703 
-713 IVHEDR
+713 V
-719 NVMDHA
+719 
-725 SKATQSQDTPIT
+725 
-737 EKPNLEQCAV
+737 
-747 PYISADETKLKDSKE
+747 
-762 KDSGLS
+762 
-768 AQESIEN
+768 
-775 KTKPCFSSA
+775 
-784 QPSSGLKQAKV
+784 
-795 DMSTNSFIKEK
+795 
-806 LNDQGSKFPHLAE
+806 
-819 NESKQAPSSFTE
+819 
-831 FTKGE
+831 
-836 PKESALSFGKPAE
+836 
-849 DKPKESAFSFAKPAE
+849 
-864 DKPKESAFSF
+864 
-874 AKPAED
+874 
-880 KLKESAFSFAK
+880 
-891 PAEDKPKESVFSF
+891 
-904 GKPAEDKPKE
+904 
-914 SAFSFGKPAEDKPKE
+914 
-929 SVFSFGKPAED
+929 
-940 KPKESAFSFAKP
+940 
-952 AEDKPKESTFSFSKP
+952 
-967 AEDKPKESA
+967 
-976 FSFAKPA
+976 
-983 EDKPKESA
+983 
-991 FSFGKPLTEK
+991 
-1001 SIEASSISAKLSNHK
+1001 
-1016 TSSPNHSQI
+1016 
-1025 KQFQGSESV
+1025 
-1034 PQLEHNSKES
+1034 
-1044 QPVAIDQGHSK
+1044 
-1055 PSGVS
+1055 
-1060 LNESVPKI
+1060 
-1068 HLSQVQ
+1068 
-1074 LPNIP
+1074 
-1079 YEQNELAREFVKVY
+1079 
-1093 TLLQEELNEL
+1093 
-1103 ARQTK
+1103 
-1108 QCTDFFSR
+1108 
-1116 LKQPSSHK
+1116 
-1124 NAMDLSQLD
+1124 
-1133 TWVFGDLGLLHGM
+1133 
-1146 SDELAQAV
+1146 
-1154 ALSQPQRSEAF
+1154 
-1165 KRILSI
+1165 
-1171 ESVQLK
+1171 
-1177 SEVKREEVARFLRA
+1177 
-1191 RQDSDFAKMVR
+1191 
-1202 VRHLGPEQM
+1202 
-1211 ENQARLRRAS
+1211 
-1221 HLVRERMNE
+1221 
-1230 LGEYFDGLKKSK
+1230 
-1242 ANEKYGRTMLRAPAL
+1242 
-1257 DTIYRSV
+1257 
-1264 DHIDRLVS
+1264 
-1272 ERIWEL
+1272 
-1278 DQIEQYLRAYMPRS
+1278 
-1292 SSRAHTSY
+1292 
-1300 SPVRPLDDMTELD
+1300 
-1313 AILAEIT
+1313 
-1320 YDEQSVPNAM
+1320 
-1330 TAEAMCSA
+1330 
-1338 LWESRK
+1338 
-1344 VPVITRLSENGS
+1344 
-1356 ASPFPYDT
+1356 
-1364 EPVTIRCSPINLSA
+1364 
-1378 KAPALYKQEQDEQY
+1378 
-1392 QSEVAPL
+1392 
-1399 PEPAA
+1399 
-1404 VNFLATSTPN
+1404 
-1414 GVQVGS
+1414 
-1420 DRQAKP
+1420 
-1426 LFSAFARS
+1426 
-1434 SRLPTLTSR
+1434 
-1443 NGSTASAEYT
+1443 
-1453 TFEGLVGP
+1453 
-1461 RPVTN
+1461 
-1466 TEPASLT
+1466 
-1473 LEEFVAQDKDE
+1473 
-1484 NEDEYSDDD
+1484 
-1493 YDEDDEDEVDDWEN
+1493 
-1507 DDDEADEDDTDENDD
+1507 

>member
-666 SVQTDGSPPAGQPA
+666 SVQTDGSPPAGQPT

-747 PYISADETKLKDSKE
+747 PYISADETKLKDSKGE
-762 KDSGLS
+762 DSGLS

-806 LNDQGSKFPHLAE
+806 LNDQGSEFPQLAE
-819 NESKQAPSSFTE
+819 NESKQTPSSFTE

-891 PAEDKPKESVFSF
+891 PP
-904 GKPAEDKPKE
+904 
-914 SAFSFGKPAEDKPKE
+914 EDKPKE

-1001 SIEASSISAKLSNHK
+1001 SIEASSISAKLSDHK

-1116 LKQPSSHK
+1116 LKQPSLHK

>member
-1 MSKDVNVRVSEP
+1 MGSEMC
-13 LASTSLS
+13 
-20 PTHLFSVASSKGLGA
+20 
-35 AVTTKGVVV
+35 
-44 FDLHALRKTFTRAE
+44 
-58 RNASP
+58 
-63 SAPVLSTLTL
+63 
-73 PPDTGDANI
+73 I
-82 LTFAANESLLLV
+82 
-94 GTSHGSILIW
+94 
-104 EVSSLRT
+104 
-111 SPLTPRI
+111 
-118 MPPPNGL
+118 
-125 NTARIHMLAPNPGD
+125 
-139 KNALCVALLNVD
+139 
-151 PSSRQHGTAHIF
+151 
-163 DLCEAQWVCT
+163 
-173 LPASHV
+173 
-179 TSACWSTRGKQLVL
+179 
-193 GLQSGEL
+193 
-200 LQLTPEGEVKATLPP
+200 
-215 LPESERSLYVEDVQ
+215 
-229 WLENHA
+229 
-235 FLVTYNTCP
+235 
-244 PAAEHS
+244 
-250 QEPVHEYE
+250 
-258 VFMILRDPKANTM
+258 RD
-271 TYSAFPLDVA
+271 
-281 PPFGDTSRW
+281 R
-290 PCRYACTLRDWMP
+290 
-303 MKHIIF
+303 
-309 MACSASTDVGVI
+309 
-321 GFKHAWE
+321 
-328 ALELEETSRP
+328 
-338 VLPFSSQDETSD
+338 
-350 TAPVA
+350 
-355 LALDLSSTDSVPDP
+355 
-369 NAAAKGEDPSA
+369 
-380 TLPAVPILYVYT
+380 
-392 NDGVLLAYHV
+392 
-402 IFTEAEAPYPGM
+402 
-414 VSIESNPAFFPS
+414 
-426 ALPAPTI
+426 
-433 PQPSSTP
+433 
-440 APAFGSTF
+440 
-448 TPMPTFASTS
+448 
-458 TPAPTFGSTTAFGG
+458 
-472 TSSKPAIASAPAFGQ
+472 
-487 TSSFG
+487 
-492 AASLGGGFSE
+492 
-502 FGAKGTSAFGTGF
+502 
-515 EQQSQHV
+515 
-522 SFGQKSGP
+522 
-530 SLNFA
+530 
-535 SQQPAFGQTQKP
+535 
-547 VSGSISGFSQ
+547 
-557 FSSKG
+557 
-562 STSNFGTSAFSA
+562 
-574 ASSKPNA
+574 
-581 FSNVPSTSNGSVFGS
+581 
-596 GGGFQTGKPAF
+596 
-607 SDAATQPKLRQQAT
+607 
-621 EEQNEEARDQ
+621 
-631 LFTFGG
+631 
-637 LSDALSQSEKPFGQ
+637 
-651 ASNLLPTNFSFGQRS
+651 
-666 SVQTDGSPPAGQPA
+666 
-680 PRNLK
+680 
-685 TDLKD
+685 
-690 TGSNKT
+690 
-696 ASAISGI
+696 
-703 FQSSNNKAGS
+703 
-713 IVHEDR
+713 
-719 NVMDHA
+719 
-725 SKATQSQDTPIT
+725 
-737 EKPNLEQCAV
+737 
-747 PYISADETKLKDSKE
+747 
-762 KDSGLS
+762 
-768 AQESIEN
+768 
-775 KTKPCFSSA
+775 
-784 QPSSGLKQAKV
+784 
-795 DMSTNSFIKEK
+795 
-806 LNDQGSKFPHLAE
+806 
-819 NESKQAPSSFTE
+819 
-831 FTKGE
+831 
-836 PKESALSFGKPAE
+836 PKESAFSFGKPAE

-874 AKPAED
+874 
-880 KLKESAFSFAK
+880 
-891 PAEDKPKESVFSF
+891 
-904 GKPAEDKPKE
+904 G
-914 SAFSFGKPAEDKPKE
+914 
-929 SVFSFGKPAED
+929 
-940 KPKESAFSFAKP
+940 
-952 AEDKPKESTFSFSKP
+952 
-967 AEDKPKESA
+967 
-976 FSFAKPA
+976 KPA

-1001 SIEASSISAKLSNHK
+1001 SIEASSISAKLLDHK

-1044 QPVAIDQGHSK
+1044 PSVAIDQGHSK

-1116 LKQPSSHK
+1116 LKQPSLHK

-1278 DQIEQYLRAYMPRS
+1278 DQIEQYLRAYIPRS

-1330 TAEAMCSA
+1330 TAEAMCGA

-1364 EPVTIRCSPINLSA
+1364 EPITIRCSPINLSA
-1378 KAPALYKQEQDEQY
+1378 EAPALYKQEQDEQY

-1493 YDEDDEDEVDDWEN
+1493 YDEDDEDEVDDWED

>member
-1 MSKDVNVRVSEP
+1 MRVSEP

-139 KNALCVALLNVD
+139 KNALCLALLNVD

-173 LPASHV
+173 LPANHV

-193 GLQSGEL
+193 GLQSGEI

-244 PAAEHS
+244 PASEHS

-472 TSSKPAIASAPAFGQ
+472 TSSKPAIASAPSFGQ

-515 EQQSQHV
+515 AQQSQHV

-651 ASNLLPTNFSFGQRS
+651 ASNLSPTNFSFGQRS
-666 SVQTDGSPPAGQPA
+666 SVQTDGSPPAGQPTA
-680 PRNLK
+680 RNLK

-725 SKATQSQDTPIT
+725 SKTTQSQDTPIT
-737 EKPNLEQCAV
+737 EKPNSEQCAV
-747 PYISADETKLKDSKE
+747 PFISADETKLKDSKE

-775 KTKPCFSSA
+775 KTKPCFSSE

-795 DMSTNSFIKEK
+795 DMSTSSFIKEK
-806 LNDQGSKFPHLAE
+806 LNGQGSKFPQLAE

-836 PKESALSFGKPAE
+836 PKESAFSFGKPAE

-874 AKPAED
+874 SKPAED
-880 KLKESAFSFAK
+880 KSKESAFSF
-891 PAEDKPKESVFSF
+891 
-904 GKPAEDKPKE
+904 GKPGEDKPKE
-914 SAFSFGKPAEDKPKE
+914 SAFSFG
-929 SVFSFGKPAED
+929 
-940 KPKESAFSFAKP
+940 
-952 AEDKPKESTFSFSKP
+952 
-967 AEDKPKESA
+967 
-976 FSFAKPA
+976 KPA

-1001 SIEASSISAKLSNHK
+1001 SIEASSISAKLSDHK

-1025 KQFQGSESV
+1025 KQFQGSGSV

-1044 QPVAIDQGHSK
+1044 QSVAMDQGHSK

-1079 YEQNELAREFVKVY
+1079 YEQNELAREFVKIY

-1116 LKQPSSHK
+1116 LKQPSLHK

-1133 TWVFGDLGLLHGM
+1133 TWVFGDLGLLHGI

-1191 RQDSDFAKMVR
+1191 RQDPDFAKMVR

-1278 DQIEQYLRAYMPRS
+1278 DQIEQYLRAYIPRS

-1320 YDEQSVPNAM
+1320 YDEQSVPNAV

-1378 KAPALYKQEQDEQY
+1378 EAPALYKQEQDEQY

-1399 PEPAA
+1399 LEPAA

-1493 YDEDDEDEVDDWEN
+1493 YDEDNEDEVDDWED

>member
-1 MSKDVNVRVSEP
+1 MRVSEP

-666 SVQTDGSPPAGQPA
+666 SVQTDGSPPAGQPT

-747 PYISADETKLKDSKE
+747 PYISADETKLKDSKGE
-762 KDSGLS
+762 DSGLS

-806 LNDQGSKFPHLAE
+806 LNDQGSEFPQLAE

-891 PAEDKPKESVFSF
+891 PP
-904 GKPAEDKPKE
+904 
-914 SAFSFGKPAEDKPKE
+914 EDKPKE

-1001 SIEASSISAKLSNHK
+1001 SIEASSISAKLSDHK

-1108 QCTDFFSR
+1108 QCTEFFSR
-1116 LKQPSSHK
+1116 LKQPSLHK

-1434 SRLPTLTSR
+1434 SRLPTLTTR

>member
-1 MSKDVNVRVSEP
+1 MRVSEP

-666 SVQTDGSPPAGQPA
+666 SVQTDGSPPAGQPT

-719 NVMDHA
+719 DVMDHA

-775 KTKPCFSSA
+775 KTKPCFSSE

-806 LNDQGSKFPHLAE
+806 LNGQGSKFPQLAE

-874 AKPAED
+874 
-880 KLKESAFSFAK
+880 
-891 PAEDKPKESVFSF
+891 
-904 GKPAEDKPKE
+904 GKP
-914 SAFSFGKPAEDKPKE
+914 S
-929 SVFSFGKPAED
+929 
-940 KPKESAFSFAKP
+940 
-952 AEDKPKESTFSFSKP
+952 
-967 AEDKPKESA
+967 
-976 FSFAKPA
+976 
-983 EDKPKESA
+983 
-991 FSFGKPLTEK
+991 TEK
-1001 SIEASSISAKLSNHK
+1001 SIEASSISAKLSDHK

-1116 LKQPSSHK
+1116 LKQPSLHK

-1378 KAPALYKQEQDEQY
+1378 EAPALYKQEQDEQY

-1434 SRLPTLTSR
+1434 SRLPTLKSR

-1507 DDDEADEDDTDENDD
+1507 DDDQADEDDTDENDD

>member
-380 TLPAVPILYVYT
+380 SLPAVPILYVYT

-458 TPAPTFGSTTAFGG
+458 TSAPTFGSTTAFGG

-666 SVQTDGSPPAGQPA
+666 SVQTDGSPPAGQPT

-891 PAEDKPKESVFSF
+891 PP
-904 GKPAEDKPKE
+904 
-914 SAFSFGKPAEDKPKE
+914 EDKPKE

-1001 SIEASSISAKLSNHK
+1001 SIEASSISAKLSDHK

>member
-1 MSKDVNVRVSEP
+1 M
-13 LASTSLS
+13 
-20 PTHLFSVASSKGLGA
+20 
-35 AVTTKGVVV
+35 
-44 FDLHALRKTFTRAE
+44 
-58 RNASP
+58 
-63 SAPVLSTLTL
+63 
-73 PPDTGDANI
+73 
-82 LTFAANESLLLV
+82 
-94 GTSHGSILIW
+94 
-104 EVSSLRT
+104 
-111 SPLTPRI
+111 
-118 MPPPNGL
+118 
-125 NTARIHMLAPNPGD
+125 
-139 KNALCVALLNVD
+139 
-151 PSSRQHGTAHIF
+151 
-163 DLCEAQWVCT
+163 
-173 LPASHV
+173 
-179 TSACWSTRGKQLVL
+179 
-193 GLQSGEL
+193 
-200 LQLTPEGEVKATLPP
+200 
-215 LPESERSLYVEDVQ
+215 
-229 WLENHA
+229 
-235 FLVTYNTCP
+235 
-244 PAAEHS
+244 
-250 QEPVHEYE
+250 
-258 VFMILRDPKANTM
+258 
-271 TYSAFPLDVA
+271 
-281 PPFGDTSRW
+281 
-290 PCRYACTLRDWMP
+290 
-303 MKHIIF
+303 
-309 MACSASTDVGVI
+309 
-321 GFKHAWE
+321 
-328 ALELEETSRP
+328 
-338 VLPFSSQDETSD
+338 
-350 TAPVA
+350 
-355 LALDLSSTDSVPDP
+355 
-369 NAAAKGEDPSA
+369 
-380 TLPAVPILYVYT
+380 
-392 NDGVLLAYHV
+392 
-402 IFTEAEAPYPGM
+402 
-414 VSIESNPAFFPS
+414 
-426 ALPAPTI
+426 
-433 PQPSSTP
+433 
-440 APAFGSTF
+440 
-448 TPMPTFASTS
+448 
-458 TPAPTFGSTTAFGG
+458 
-472 TSSKPAIASAPAFGQ
+472 
-487 TSSFG
+487 
-492 AASLGGGFSE
+492 
-502 FGAKGTSAFGTGF
+502 
-515 EQQSQHV
+515 
-522 SFGQKSGP
+522 
-530 SLNFA
+530 
-535 SQQPAFGQTQKP
+535 
-547 VSGSISGFSQ
+547 
-557 FSSKG
+557 
-562 STSNFGTSAFSA
+562 
-574 ASSKPNA
+574 
-581 FSNVPSTSNGSVFGS
+581 
-596 GGGFQTGKPAF
+596 
-607 SDAATQPKLRQQAT
+607 
-621 EEQNEEARDQ
+621 
-631 LFTFGG
+631 
-637 LSDALSQSEKPFGQ
+637 
-651 ASNLLPTNFSFGQRS
+651 
-666 SVQTDGSPPAGQPA
+666 
-680 PRNLK
+680 
-685 TDLKD
+685 
-690 TGSNKT
+690 
-696 ASAISGI
+696 
-703 FQSSNNKAGS
+703 
-713 IVHEDR
+713 
-719 NVMDHA
+719 
-725 SKATQSQDTPIT
+725 
-737 EKPNLEQCAV
+737 
-747 PYISADETKLKDSKE
+747 
-762 KDSGLS
+762 
-768 AQESIEN
+768 
-775 KTKPCFSSA
+775 
-784 QPSSGLKQAKV
+784 
-795 DMSTNSFIKEK
+795 
-806 LNDQGSKFPHLAE
+806 
-819 NESKQAPSSFTE
+819 
-831 FTKGE
+831 
-836 PKESALSFGKPAE
+836 
-849 DKPKESAFSFAKPAE
+849 
-864 DKPKESAFSF
+864 
-874 AKPAED
+874 
-880 KLKESAFSFAK
+880 
-891 PAEDKPKESVFSF
+891 
-904 GKPAEDKPKE
+904 
-914 SAFSFGKPAEDKPKE
+914 
-929 SVFSFGKPAED
+929 
-940 KPKESAFSFAKP
+940 
-952 AEDKPKESTFSFSKP
+952 
-967 AEDKPKESA
+967 
-976 FSFAKPA
+976 
-983 EDKPKESA
+983 
-991 FSFGKPLTEK
+991 
-1001 SIEASSISAKLSNHK
+1001 
-1016 TSSPNHSQI
+1016 
-1025 KQFQGSESV
+1025 

-1116 LKQPSSHK
+1116 LKQPSLHK

-1434 SRLPTLTSR
+1434 SRLPTLTTR

-1484 NEDEYSDDD
+1484 NEDEYSHDD

>member
-1 MSKDVNVRVSEP
+1 MRVSEP

-666 SVQTDGSPPAGQPA
+666 SVQTDGSPPAGQPT

-747 PYISADETKLKDSKE
+747 PYISADETKLKDSKGE
-762 KDSGLS
+762 DSGLS

-806 LNDQGSKFPHLAE
+806 LNDQGSEFPQLAE

-891 PAEDKPKESVFSF
+891 PP
-904 GKPAEDKPKE
+904 
-914 SAFSFGKPAEDKPKE
+914 EDKPKE

-1001 SIEASSISAKLSNHK
+1001 SIEASSISAKLSDHK

-1116 LKQPSSHK
+1116 LKQPSLHK

-1154 ALSQPQRSEAF
+1154 VLSQPQRSEAF

-1434 SRLPTLTSR
+1434 SRLPTLTTR

>member
-1 MSKDVNVRVSEP
+1 MRVSEP

-35 AVTTKGVVV
+35 AVATKGVVV
-44 FDLHALRKTFTRAE
+44 FDLLALRKTFTRAE

-414 VSIESNPAFFPS
+414 VSIGSNPAFFPS

-666 SVQTDGSPPAGQPA
+666 SVQTDGSPPAGQPT

-806 LNDQGSKFPHLAE
+806 LNGQGSKFPQLAE
-819 NESKQAPSSFTE
+819 NESKQAPSSFSE

-849 DKPKESAFSFAKPAE
+849 DKPKESA
-864 DKPKESAFSF
+864 
-874 AKPAED
+874 
-880 KLKESAFSFAK
+880 
-891 PAEDKPKESVFSF
+891 
-904 GKPAEDKPKE
+904 
-914 SAFSFGKPAEDKPKE
+914 
-929 SVFSFGKPAED
+929 FSFGKPAED

-1116 LKQPSSHK
+1116 LKQPSLHK

-1242 ANEKYGRTMLRAPAL
+1242 ANEKYGRTVLRAPAL

>member
-1 MSKDVNVRVSEP
+1 MRVSEP

-666 SVQTDGSPPAGQPA
+666 SVQTDGSPPAGQPT

-747 PYISADETKLKDSKE
+747 PYISADETKLKDSKGE
-762 KDSGLS
+762 DSGLS

-806 LNDQGSKFPHLAE
+806 LNGQGSKFPQLAE

-880 KLKESAFSFAK
+880 K
-891 PAEDKPKESVFSF
+891 
-904 GKPAEDKPKE
+904 
-914 SAFSFGKPAEDKPKE
+914 
-929 SVFSFGKPAED
+929 
-940 KPKESAFSFAKP
+940 
-952 AEDKPKESTFSFSKP
+952 
-967 AEDKPKESA
+967 
-976 FSFAKPA
+976 
-983 EDKPKESA
+983 PKESA

-1001 SIEASSISAKLSNHK
+1001 SIEASSISAKLSDHK

-1116 LKQPSSHK
+1116 LKQPSLHK

-1434 SRLPTLTSR
+1434 SRLPTLTTR

>member
-1 MSKDVNVRVSEP
+1 MRVSEP

-666 SVQTDGSPPAGQPA
+666 SVQTDGSPPAGQPT

-747 PYISADETKLKDSKE
+747 PYISADETKLKDSKGE
-762 KDSGLS
+762 DSGLS

-806 LNDQGSKFPHLAE
+806 LNDQGSEFPQLAE
-819 NESKQAPSSFTE
+819 NESKQTPSSFTE

-891 PAEDKPKESVFSF
+891 PP
-904 GKPAEDKPKE
+904 
-914 SAFSFGKPAEDKPKE
+914 EDKPKE

-1001 SIEASSISAKLSNHK
+1001 SIEASSISAKLSDHK

-1116 LKQPSSHK
+1116 LKQPSLHK

-1434 SRLPTLTSR
+1434 SRLPTLTTR